1 MQYELLLLLDP
12 ELKEAEAVKPIK
24 KIIDE
29 LKIVVKEED
38 VWGLRTLAYPIN
50 KKLQGRYVLYFI
62 EVDDKAV
69 LAQLKKELT
78 MKEAIMRFTI
88 IQGDK

>member
-29 LKIVVKEED
+29 LKVTVKEED

-62 EVDDKAV
+62 EVEDKSV
-69 LAQLKKELT
+69 LAQLSKELK
-78 MKEAIMRFTI
+78 MNESMMRFTI